1 MKMSSMKPGR
11 NDPCPCGSGRRYK
24 HCCGLLPAAAAAAPG
39 PGSPLAVRDSQPE
52 AEGLIEA
59 ADVLRSQGRVAESVP
74 LYRQALA
81 IQPHYTAAHNN
92 LGNALLQ
99 LGEFAPAAA
108 AYRLALAESPENA
121 DIHCNL
127 GNALRQLG
135 ELPEALLESE
145 RAIALNPQLS
155 MAHNNLGLL
164 LAQRGQR
171 AEAALSYRRALSLN
185 PAYIEALNNLGNVL
199 RELGESRE
207 AVALYRR
214 AIELDPQ
221 RAESHCS
228 LGTVLCELQRLE
240 EAAVSFRQALALHA
254 DYAQAHLGLAT
265 ALRMQGRGS
274 EAEASCR
281 QALAL
286 EPKNVEALALLGELH
301 ADRGRFAEAQQ
312 LFHSAL
318 AIDPH
323 CASVYCSLATHR
335 KMTTADG
342 DWLRGAEGLLA
353 KQLPVGHEISL
364 RYALGKYCDDL
375 QHYDQAFGHYRRAN
389 ELTKRYGR
397 VYDAAKLTRH
407 VDQIMRS
414 CDAAVLRQQHGE
426 ACASELPVF
435 ILGMPRSGT
444 SLAEQILAS
453 HPQVFGAGELRFWN
467 KAFGAFAQAQL
478 KSDDGATLIPGMAR
492 AYLER
497 VTALAGGAPR
507 VVDKM
512 PANFLYVGLIHAALP
527 RARFIHMQRHPI
539 DTCLSIYFQNFFDMG
554 PHANDL
560 GSLAHY
566 YGEYLRI
573 TSHWRAVLPATA
585 LLEVPYEALIA
596 DQHGWTRRMV
606 DFIGLPWDPRCL
618 EFHHTERVVMTASRW
633 QVRQKLNA
641 TSVGRWRNYEHYIEP
656 LRALVGQAAQAMR
669 VASGRPSSGS

>member
-1 MKMSSMKPGR
+1 MKPGR
-11 NDPCPCGSGRRYK
+11 NDPCPCGSGRKYK

-39 PGSPLAVRDSQPE
+39 RGNPLAVRDSQPE
-52 AEGLIEA
+52 AEGLVEA

-81 IQPHYTAAHNN
+81 IRPHYTAAHNN

-99 LGEFAPAAA
+99 LGEFAPAVA

-121 DIHCNL
+121 DVHCNL
-127 GNALRQLG
+127 ANALRQLG

-335 KMTTADG
+335 KMTTADS

-353 KQLPVGHEISL
+353 RQLPVGHEISL

-407 VDQIMRS
+407 IDQIMRS
-414 CDAAVLRQQHGE
+414 CDAALVRQQHGE

-478 KSDDGATLIPGMAR
+478 KSDAGATPIPGMAR

-512 PANFLYVGLIHAALP
+512 PANFLYVGLIHAAFP

-539 DTCLSIYFQNFFDMG
+539 DTCLSMYFQNFFDMG

-560 GSLAHY
+560 DSLAHY

-618 EFHHTERVVMTASRW
+618 EFHQTERVVMTASRW

-669 VASGRPSSGS
+669 IASSRPSSGS

>member
-1 MKMSSMKPGR
+1 MKPGR
-11 NDPCPCGSGRRYK
+11 NDPCPCGSGRKYK

-52 AEGLIEA
+52 AEGLVEK

-81 IQPHYTAAHNN
+81 IRPHYTAAHNN

-99 LGEFAPAAA
+99 LGEFAPAVA

-121 DIHCNL
+121 DVHCNL
-127 GNALRQLG
+127 ANALRQLG

-155 MAHNNLGLL
+155 MAHNNLALL

-207 AVALYRR
+207 AVALYRQ

-286 EPKNVEALALLGELH
+286 EPNNVEALALLGELH

-335 KMTTADG
+335 KMTTADS

-353 KQLPVGHEISL
+353 KQLPLGHEISL

-375 QHYDQAFGHYRRAN
+375 EHYDQAFGHYRRAN

-414 CDAAVLRQQHGE
+414 CDAALVRQQHGE
-426 ACASELPVF
+426 ACTSELPVF

-478 KSDDGATLIPGMAR
+478 KSDAGATLIPGMAR

-512 PANFLYVGLIHAALP
+512 PANFLYVGLIHAAFP

-539 DTCLSIYFQNFFDMG
+539 DTCLSMYFQNFFDMG

-618 EFHHTERVVMTASRW
+618 EFHQTERVVMTASRW

-669 VASGRPSSGS
+669 VASGRPSSGA

>member
-214 AIELDPQ
+214 AIELHPQ

-478 KSDDGATLIPGMAR
+478 KSDDGATLIAGMAR

>member
-1 MKMSSMKPGR
+1 MKPGR
-11 NDPCPCGSGRRYK
+11 NDPCPCGSGRKYK

-39 PGSPLAVRDSQPE
+39 RGNPLAVRDSQPE
-52 AEGLIEA
+52 AEGLVEA
-59 ADVLRSQGRVAESVP
+59 ADALRSQGRVAESVP

-81 IQPHYTAAHNN
+81 IRPHYTAAHNT

-99 LGEFAPAAA
+99 LGEFAPAVA

-127 GNALRQLG
+127 ANALRQLG
-135 ELPEALLESE
+135 ELPEARLESE

-164 LAQRGQR
+164 LAQRAQR

-207 AVALYRR
+207 AVALYRQ

-228 LGTVLCELQRLE
+228 LGTALCELQRLE
-240 EAAVSFRQALALHA
+240 EAAVSFRHALALHA
-254 DYAQAHLGLAT
+254 NYAQAHLGLAT

-335 KMTTADG
+335 KMTTADS

-353 KQLPVGHEISL
+353 RQLPVGHEISL

-407 VDQIMRS
+407 IDQIMRS
-414 CDAAVLRQQHGE
+414 CDVALVRQQHGE

-478 KSDDGATLIPGMAR
+478 KSDAGATLIPGMAR

-512 PANFLYVGLIHAALP
+512 PANFLYVGLIHAAFP

-539 DTCLSIYFQNFFDMG
+539 DTCLSMYFQNFFDMG

-618 EFHHTERVVMTASRW
+618 EFHQTERVVMTASRW

-669 VASGRPSSGS
+669 IASSRPSSGS

>member
-1 MKMSSMKPGR
+1 MKPGR
-11 NDPCPCGSGRRYK
+11 NDPCPCGSGRKYK

-52 AEGLIEA
+52 AEGLVEA

-81 IQPHYTAAHNN
+81 IRPHYTAAHNN

-99 LGEFAPAAA
+99 LGEFAPAVA

-127 GNALRQLG
+127 ANALRQLG

-164 LAQRGQR
+164 LAQRAQR

-207 AVALYRR
+207 AVALYRQ

-265 ALRMQGRGS
+265 ALRMQGRGG

-335 KMTTADG
+335 KMTTADS

-353 KQLPVGHEISL
+353 RQLPVGHEISL

-407 VDQIMRS
+407 IDQIMRS
-414 CDAAVLRQQHGE
+414 CDAALVRQQHGE

-467 KAFGAFAQAQL
+467 KAFGAFAQARP
-478 KSDDGATLIPGMAR
+478 SYR
-492 AYLER
+492 AWH
-497 VTALAGGAPR
+497 AP
-507 VVDKM
+507 
-512 PANFLYVGLIHAALP
+512 I
-527 RARFIHMQRHPI
+527 
-539 DTCLSIYFQNFFDMG
+539 S
-554 PHANDL
+554 
-560 GSLAHY
+560 S
-566 YGEYLRI
+566 
-573 TSHWRAVLPATA
+573 
-585 LLEVPYEALIA
+585 
-596 DQHGWTRRMV
+596 
-606 DFIGLPWDPRCL
+606 
-618 EFHHTERVVMTASRW
+618 ASR
-633 QVRQKLNA
+633 R
-641 TSVGRWRNYEHYIEP
+641 
-656 LRALVGQAAQAMR
+656 
-669 VASGRPSSGS
+669 

>member
-1 MKMSSMKPGR
+1 MKPGR
-11 NDPCPCGSGRRYK
+11 NDPCPCGSGRKYK
-24 HCCGLLPAAAAAAPG
+24 HCCGLLPTAAAAAPG

-52 AEGLIEA
+52 AEALVEA
-59 ADVLRSQGRVAESVP
+59 ADALRSQGRVAESVP

-99 LGEFAPAAA
+99 LGEFAPAVA

-127 GNALRQLG
+127 ANALRQLG

-155 MAHNNLGLL
+155 MAHNNLGLV

-214 AIELDPQ
+214 ALELDPR

-254 DYAQAHLGLAT
+254 DYAPAHLGLAT

-281 QALAL
+281 QALVL

-301 ADRGRFAEAQQ
+301 ADRGRFADAQQ
-312 LFHSAL
+312 LFRSAL

-335 KMTTADG
+335 KMTAADS

-353 KQLPVGHEISL
+353 RQLPLGHEISL

-407 VDQIMRS
+407 IDQIMRS
-414 CDAAVLRQQHGE
+414 CDAAILRQQHGE

-467 KAFGAFAQAQL
+467 KAFGAFAKAQL
-478 KSDDGATLIPGMAR
+478 RSEDGATLIPGMAR
-492 AYLER
+492 AYLDR
-497 VTALAGGAPR
+497 VTALAGGALR

-512 PANFLYVGLIHAALP
+512 PANFLYVGLIHAAFP

-618 EFHHTERVVMTASRW
+618 EFHQTERVVMTASRW

-669 VASGRPSSGS
+669 VAGGRPSSGT

>member
-1 MKMSSMKPGR
+1 MKPGR
-11 NDPCPCGSGRRYK
+11 NDPCPCGSGRKYK

-39 PGSPLAVRDSQPE
+39 RGNPLAVRDSQPE
-52 AEGLIEA
+52 AEGLVEA

-81 IQPHYTAAHNN
+81 IRPHYTAAHNN

-99 LGEFAPAAA
+99 LGEFAPAVA

-121 DIHCNL
+121 DVHCNL
-127 GNALRQLG
+127 ANALRQLG

-335 KMTTADG
+335 KMTTADS

-353 KQLPVGHEISL
+353 RQLPLGHEISL

-407 VDQIMRS
+407 IDQIMRS
-414 CDAAVLRQQHGE
+414 CDAALVRQQHGE

-478 KSDDGATLIPGMAR
+478 KSDDGATPIPGMAR

-512 PANFLYVGLIHAALP
+512 PANFLYVGLIHAAFP

-539 DTCLSIYFQNFFDMG
+539 DTCLSMYFQNFFDMG

-618 EFHHTERVVMTASRW
+618 EFHQTERVVMTASRW

-669 VASGRPSSGS
+669 IASSRPSSGS